1 MGGIRLPRPVSPGS
15 SQRRIPPRSMP
26 SPRLR
31 HTGAPDELPLTPA
44 RRAFW
49 LAPATARTPRLALA
63 AAVLALALPGLAL
76 AQPAEESNALTQQE
90 LNRINNQPIAPAA
103 KSQINQPREPS
114 FQLNERDGTQVREY
128 RDKGRATD
136 IQVKSGFGTK
146 YQMSKPED
154 SSPKIREHD
163 VNRVPSVNLTF

>member
-1 MGGIRLPRPVSPGS
+1 MTSPS
-15 SQRRIPPRSMP
+15 LRSVVP
-26 SPRLR
+26 A
-31 HTGAPDELPLTPA
+31 GAA
-44 RRAFW
+44 S
-49 LAPATARTPRLALA
+49 ATARTPRLALA
-63 AAVLALALPGLAL
+63 AAVLALAMPGLAL

-90 LNRINNQPIAPAA
+90 LNRINNQPIAPAS
-103 KSQINQPREPS
+103 KSQINQPRQPS

-163 VNRVPSVNLTF
+163 VNRVPSVNLQF

>member
-1 MGGIRLPRPVSPGS
+1 MTSPS
-15 SQRRIPPRSMP
+15 FRSVAP
-26 SPRLR
+26 A
-31 HTGAPDELPLTPA
+31 GA
-44 RRAFW
+44 
-49 LAPATARTPRLALA
+49 APATHRTPRLALA
-63 AAVLALALPGLAL
+63 AAVMALALPGVAL

-103 KSQINQPREPS
+103 QTQINQPRQPS

-154 SSPKIREHD
+154 SSPKIRDHD

>member
-1 MGGIRLPRPVSPGS
+1 M
-15 SQRRIPPRSMP
+15 
-26 SPRLR
+26 
-31 HTGAPDELPLTPA
+31 
-44 RRAFW
+44 
-49 LAPATARTPRLALA
+49 ALA

>member
-1 MGGIRLPRPVSPGS
+1 MNSPS
-15 SQRRIPPRSMP
+15 LRS
-26 SPRLR
+26 
-31 HTGAPDELPLTPA
+31 AA
-44 RRAFW
+44 K
-49 LAPATARTPRLALA
+49 ATARTPRLALA
-63 AAVLALALPGLAL
+63 AAVFTLALPGLAL

-163 VNRVPSVNLTF
+163 VNRVPSVNLQF

>member
-1 MGGIRLPRPVSPGS
+1 MTSPSFRPAE
-15 SQRRIPPRSMP
+15 P
-26 SPRLR
+26 SGP
-31 HTGAPDELPLTPA
+31 
-44 RRAFW
+44 
-49 LAPATARTPRLALA
+49 APATARTPRLALA

-103 KSQINQPREPS
+103 QTQINQPRQPS

>member
-1 MGGIRLPRPVSPGS
+1 MNSPS
-15 SQRRIPPRSMP
+15 LRS
-26 SPRLR
+26 
-31 HTGAPDELPLTPA
+31 TAK
-44 RRAFW
+44 
-49 LAPATARTPRLALA
+49 ATARTPRLALA
-63 AAVLALALPGLAL
+63 AAVFALALPGLAL

-136 IQVKSGFGTK
+136 IQVRSGFGTK

-163 VNRVPSVNLTF
+163 VNRVPSVNLQF

>member
-1 MGGIRLPRPVSPGS
+1 MNSPS
-15 SQRRIPPRSMP
+15 LRS
-26 SPRLR
+26 
-31 HTGAPDELPLTPA
+31 AEK
-44 RRAFW
+44 
-49 LAPATARTPRLALA
+49 ATARTPRLALA
-63 AAVLALALPGLAL
+63 AAVLALALPGVAL

-103 KSQINQPREPS
+103 KSQINRPREPS

-163 VNRVPSVNLTF
+163 VNRVPSVNLQF